1 MQTSTLGGTCL
12 CITSFQLAPAANQSS
27 AVHRTRRP
35 LSSHTLLRA
44 FLRPSSK
51 FISTF
56 THDVPYLHPFHRIR
70 CDLFLDATTFSTVA
84 KRKLTF
90 ILDVF
95 TLVFSVLATQIEL
108 RVEAISSLGRLSC
121 VSACTYK
128 PFLWVP
134 VLTCALFWFSA
145 LNGRKKKKPQKAPP
159 PSRTLG
165 L

>member
-1 MQTSTLGGTCL
+1 MQITTLGKTCL
-12 CITSFQLAPAANQSS
+12 YITRFQRAPAANQSC
-27 AVHRTRRP
+27 AAHQTPRP

-84 KRKLTF
+84 KRKLRF

-95 TLVFSVLATQIEL
+95 THVFSVLVTQVEL
-108 RVEAISSLGRLSC
+108 RVDAISPLGRLSRVC
-121 VSACTYK
+121 AWTYK
-128 PFLWVP
+128 PFLWVT
-134 VLTCALFWFSA
+134 VLT
-145 LNGRKKKKPQKAPP
+145 
-159 PSRTLG
+159 
-165 L
+165 